1 MSIIAWIVIGAL
13 AGWLAS
19 IVTGRNK
26 SMNWLENIVAGV
38 VGALV
43 GGFLYGL
50 LTDSDFTAGFDIG
63 TVIVATL
70 GAILVV
76 IVYSAIRREA

>member
-1 MSIIAWIVIGAL
+1 MSILGWIIIGAV

-19 IVTGRNK
+19 IVTGRNE
-26 SMNWLENIVAGV
+26 SMNWLENIVAGI
-38 VGALV
+38 VGALI

-50 LTDSDFTAGFDIG
+50 LTGDEFIQSFNLG
-63 TVIVATL
+63 TLLVATL

-76 IVYSAIRREA
+76 LAYSAVRRKA